1 MNIDKLL
8 RKYNNSYVVKPNSDG
23 SSIGMSII
31 NDNPSKNVLQQ
42 SIDKCNEVS
51 NDIIIEEYIIGRE
64 LTVSLI
70 DGIALPIVEIFPKG
84 NFYDYDSKYKDKGS
98 SYQVPAMIND
108 NISRKLAEDSIK
120 LYDKIG
126 CRHYARIDYLLDGD
140 KYYLLEINTLPG
152 LTSTSLL
159 PKSAA
164 KTGLDYSTLIDKII
178 KIALKK

>member
-84 NFYDYDSKYKDKGS
+84 NFYDYDSKYISGQS
-98 SYQVPAMIND
+98 EYEVPA
-108 NISRKLAEDSIK
+108 KLNFE
-120 LYDKIG
+120 
-126 CRHYARIDYLLDGD
+126 
-140 KYYLLEINTLPG
+140 LEN
-152 LTSTSLL
+152 
-159 PKSAA
+159 
-164 KTGLDYSTLIDKII
+164 KII
-178 KIALKK
+178 EYAESLYELVEFEC